1 VKTCDRCQQPIRAGE
16 AYDTIIP
23 ESMSAA
29 RPTDYRHQGGCW
41 TEPPVMLTPENPRP
55 RPRPRR

>member
-1 VKTCDRCQQPIRAGE
+1 MICDRCQQPIRAGE

-41 TEPPVMLTPENPRP
+41 TEPPVMLTPENPRS
-55 RPRPRR
+55 R